1 MDNLN
6 VKPQAAIIT
15 RTKNILL
22 QPKAEWA
29 VIDSESATIGGIYRN
44 HVMILAAIPAV
55 CGLIGGLLIGHSAFG
70 ISVRPSVTGAV
81 TGAAISYALT
91 LAGVY
96 LLALVIDWL
105 APSFNATPDRV
116 QAFKVAAYSGTASWV
131 AGIFLLI
138 PALGFLSL
146 LGLYG
151 LYLLYLGLPR
161 LMKAPQ
167 DQAMGYTVVSMI
179 VALVMFLIVGALSA
193 PLIGLAS
200 RAAPADQISG
210 ELAIPGVGSV
220 DLGKLEAASKQIEAA
235 AAKAQNGQA
244 TAAIE
249 PGQLQALLPVALPGM
264 ARSEVSSASA
274 GAGGIGGSQ
283 AEARY
288 TTGDQSI
295 RLEITDMAA
304 VGALAALGGALNVES
319 TKQTETGY
327 EKMGKVDGR
336 MTTESWD
343 GPSKRGEYSVVV
355 ADRFMLSAHG
365 ENVEMA
371 ALKGAVA
378 AMGIGQFEALAK

>member
-1 MDNLN
+1 MENLN
-6 VKPQAAIIT
+6 TQPQGLLVA
-15 RTKNILL
+15 RTKAILL
-22 QPKAEWA
+22 QPKSEWDI
-29 VIDSESATIGGIYRN
+29 IDIEPATIGGIYRH
-44 HVMILAAIPAV
+44 HVMILAAIPAI

-70 ISVRPSVTGAV
+70 ITVRPSIAGALTGAV
-81 TGAAISYALT
+81 VSYALT

-105 APSFNATPDRV
+105 APSFNATPNRV

-138 PALGFLSL
+138 PALGFLSI

-167 DQAMGYTVVSMI
+167 DQAMGYTVVTMI

-193 PLIGLAS
+193 PLIGLAT
-200 RAAPADQISG
+200 RAAPADQVSG

-220 DLGKLEAASKQIEAA
+220 DLGKLEAASKQMEAA
-235 AAKAQNGQA
+235 ATRMQTGQVNA
-244 TAAIE
+244 VAPAA
-249 PGQLQALLPVALPGM
+249 LQALLPATLPGM
-264 ARSEVSSASA
+264 TRSEVSSASA
-274 GAGGIGGSQ
+274 GAAGVGGSQ

-304 VGALAALGGALNVES
+304 MGALAALGGALNVEA

-336 MTTESWD
+336 MTTENWNSQ
-343 GPSKRGEYSVVV
+343 SKSGEYSVVV
-355 ADRFMLSAHG
+355 GDRFMVSAHG
-365 ENVEMA
+365 ENVDMNV
-371 ALKGAVA
+371 LKGAA
-378 AMGIGQFEALAK
+378 AAIGFTQVEALGK